1 MVGGIQNE
9 MPPQA
14 FLVAYGGKV
23 TVLKNKKTG
32 TYQVRRTRY
41 G

>member
-23 TVLKNKKTG
+23 RVSGNEKPTT
-32 TYQVRRTRY
+32 
-41 G
+41 